1 MKAKDFVNRDD
12 YVRIANLGHMDY
24 FKHYVEERFQKT
36 AKPPKM
42 MGVAAFEN
50 DMPVLYIRKDVYP
63 DYERWLTDEK
73 KEQLREKAIK
83 DLELARD
90 ELDEEYEEL
99 ADKVEKIAKNP
110 EDLGWKD
117 E

>member
-1 MKAKDFVNRDD
+1 MKAKDFVNRDE
-12 YVRIANLGHMDY
+12 YVRIANLGHHEYYKQYLMEKY
-24 FKHYVEERFQKT
+24 PLPT
-36 AKPPKM
+36 KPPKHS
-42 MGVAAFEN
+42 GLVDISEGI
-50 DMPVLYIRKDVYP
+50 PVLYIHKDMYP

-73 KEQLREKAIK
+73 KEELREKAIK

-99 ADKVEKIAKNP
+99 ADKVEKIVKNP
-110 EDLGWKD
+110 DDLGWKD